1 MDNRDRTIEQ
11 LNSQITEME
20 AMIQA
25 LTDSN
30 KALTDSNESLNAT
43 IEGLQETIK
52 ELRETIK
59 ELRRQLDQNSQNS
72 SKPPSSD
79 GYRKPSPKSQRTK
92 TGRKPGGQK
101 GHQGSNMTIP
111 HAPDEVMKHL
121 PEKCKT
127 CPHLTQ
133 CLQNDKIFTCAEKR
147 YTVDAVVTTK
157 VTEHQSL
164 KAENCPCGEK
174 PENGPFPENVK
185 AYVQYGDSVSVL
197 VGLLSTYGAMSAM
210 RIHVLIGSLLGVKL
224 STGTVTSMVSKCA
237 KKVGKVLQKIKKL
250 IEAGHVG
257 HFDETGARTGG
268 ELHWVHNS
276 STDKYTYQ
284 TINKKRG
291 KDGIDANGVLLL
303 FAGVAMHDCWS
314 PYWKYEGIVHAICN
328 AHLLRELT
336 GIEELEPDHTWATL
350 FKTLLRSMKK
360 AKEKAEAKGKT
371 ELSYYLLHKFSQ
383 EYDRVMEIANS
394 ECPDP
399 PDPPN
404 KKRGKKKKGKERSLI
419 ERLVLLKDA
428 VCLFIHDF
436 KVPFDNNQ
444 AERDVRNVKT
454 KIKVAGCFRTDK
466 GAQDYLDV
474 MSFLSTG
481 QKHEVSVFDALTA
494 AFAGNAEIVLA

>member
-1 MDNRDRTIEQ
+1 MMDERDQIIEELRATIQ
-11 LNSQITEME
+11 SLSDTNATLV
-20 AMIQA
+20 A
-25 LTDSN
+25 
-30 KALTDSNESLNAT
+30 SNEAFTAT
-43 IEGLQETIK
+43 ISELQ
-52 ELRETIK
+52 ETIK

-79 GYRKPSPKSQRTK
+79 GYHKPSPKSQRTK

-101 GHQGSNMTIP
+101 GHQGNNMTIP

-133 CLQNDKIFTCAEKR
+133 CLQDDKIFTCAEKR

-164 KAENCPCGEK
+164 KAENCPCGER
-174 PENGPFPENVK
+174 PENGLFPENVK

-237 KKVGKVLQKIKKL
+237 EKVGNVLQKIKKL

-303 FAGVAMHDCWS
+303 FSGVAMHDCWS

-336 GIEELEPDHTWATL
+336 GIEEFEPNHTWATL

-360 AKEKAEAKGKT
+360 AKERAEAKGKT

-383 EYDRVMEIANS
+383 EYDRIMEIADK
-394 ECPDP
+394 ERPIP
-399 PDPPN
+399 PDPPT
-404 KKRGKKKKGKERSLI
+404 KKRGRKKKGKERALI
-419 ERLVLLKDA
+419 ERLMLLKDA

-494 AFAGNAEIVLA
+494 AFAGNAEIVLT

>member
-1 MDNRDRTIEQ
+1 MMEDRDQLIEELRATIQ
-11 LNSQITEME
+11 S
-20 AMIQA
+20 
-25 LTDSN
+25 LTD
-30 KALTDSNESLNAT
+30 ENAT
-43 IEGLQETIK
+43 LTATISELQ
-52 ELRETIK
+52 ETIK
-59 ELRRQLDQNSQNS
+59 ELRRQLGQNSQNS
-72 SKPPSSD
+72 SRPPSSD
-79 GYRKPSPKSQRTK
+79 GYHKPSPKSQRTK

-101 GHQGSNMTIP
+101 GHQGNNMTIP
-111 HAPDEVMKHL
+111 HAPDEVVKHL

-127 CPHLTQ
+127 CPHLTK
-133 CLQNDKIFTCAEKR
+133 CLQDDKIFACAEKR

-164 KAENCPCGEK
+164 KAENCPCGEG
-174 PENGPFPENVK
+174 PENGLFPENVK

-237 KKVGKVLQKIKKL
+237 EKVGKVLQKIKKL
-250 IEAGHVG
+250 IESGHVG

-336 GIEELEPDHTWATL
+336 GIEGFEPDHTWATL

-360 AKEKAEAKGKT
+360 AKERAEAKGKT

-383 EYDRVMEIANS
+383 EYDRIMEIANK
-394 ECPDP
+394 ERPVP
-399 PDPPN
+399 PDPPE
-404 KKRGKKKKGKERSLI
+404 KKRGRKKKGKERALI
-419 ERLVLLKDA
+419 ERLKLLKDA

-481 QKHEVSVFDALTA
+481 RKHDISVFDALTA
-494 AFAGNAEIVLA
+494 AFAGNAEIVLQ

>member
-1 MDNRDRTIEQ
+1 MMDDRDQLIEKLKATIQSMSDTIDGLTASNE
-11 LNSQITEME
+11 
-20 AMIQA
+20 A
-25 LTDSN
+25 LTS
-30 KALTDSNESLNAT
+30 T
-43 IEGLQETIK
+43 IAELQ
-52 ELRETIK
+52 ETIK

-79 GYRKPSPKSQRTK
+79 GYRKPSPRSQRTK

-101 GHQGSNMTIP
+101 GHQGSNMSIP

-127 CPHLTQ
+127 CPYLTQ
-133 CLQNDKIFTCAEKR
+133 CLQDDKIFTCAEKR

-174 PENGPFPENVK
+174 TEKGLFPEGVK

-197 VGLLSTYGAMSAM
+197 VGLLNTYGAMSAM

-237 KKVGKVLQKIKKL
+237 KKVGKVLQKIKML

-291 KDGIDANGVLLL
+291 KVGIDDNGVLLL

-336 GIEELEPDHTWATL
+336 GIEEFEPDHTWATL

-360 AKEKAEAKGKT
+360 AKERAEAKGKT

-383 EYDRVMEIANS
+383 EYDRIMEIADK
-394 ECPDP
+394 ERPVP
-399 PDPPN
+399 PDSPQ
-404 KKRGKKKKGKERSLI
+404 KKRGRKKKGKERALI
-419 ERLVLLKDA
+419 ERLILLKDA

-481 QKHEVSVFDALTA
+481 RKHEVSVFDALTA
-494 AFAGNAEIVLA
+494 AFAGNAEIVLQ

>member
-1 MDNRDRTIEQ
+1 MIDERDQIIEELRATIQSMSDTIEK
-11 LNSQITEME
+11 LS
-20 AMIQA
+20 A
-25 LTDSN
+25 
-30 KALTDSNESLNAT
+30 SNESLTTT
-43 IEGLQETIK
+43 IIELQ
-52 ELRETIK
+52 ETIK

-79 GYRKPSPKSQRTK
+79 GYHKPSPKSQRTK

-101 GHQGSNMTIP
+101 GHQGNNMTIP
-111 HAPDEVMKHL
+111 HTPDEVMKHL

-127 CPHLTQ
+127 CPHLTR
-133 CLQNDKIFTCAEKR
+133 CLQDDKIFTCAEKR
-147 YTVDAVVTTK
+147 YTVDVVVTTK

-164 KAENCPCGEK
+164 KAENCPCGES
-174 PENGPFPENVK
+174 PENGLFPENVK

-197 VGLLSTYGAMSAM
+197 VGLLNTYGAMSAM

-237 KKVGKVLQKIKKL
+237 EKVGKVLRKIKKL

-291 KDGIDANGVLLL
+291 KDGIDDNGVLLL

-336 GIEELEPDHTWATL
+336 GIEGFEPDHTWATL

-360 AKEKAEAKGKT
+360 AKERAEAKGKT

-383 EYDRVMEIANS
+383 EYDRIMEIADK
-394 ECPDP
+394 ERPI
-399 PDPPN
+399 PPN
-404 KKRGKKKKGKERSLI
+404 PPGKKRGRKKNGKERALI
-419 ERLVLLKDA
+419 ERLKLLKDA

-481 QKHEVSVFDALTA
+481 RKHDISVFDALTA
-494 AFAGNAEIVLA
+494 AFAGNAEIVLQ

>member
-1 MDNRDRTIEQ
+1 MMDERDLTIEE
-11 LNSQITEME
+11 LRAT
-20 AMIQA
+20 IQSMSDTIEELSA
-25 LTDSN
+25 
-30 KALTDSNESLNAT
+30 SNESLTAT
-43 IEGLQETIK
+43 VAELQ
-52 ELRETIK
+52 ETIK
-59 ELRRQLDQNSQNS
+59 ELRRQLEQNSQNS
-72 SKPPSSD
+72 SKPPSTD
-79 GYRKPSPKSQRTK
+79 GYHKPSPKSQRTN

-101 GHQGSNMTIP
+101 GHRGSNMSIP
-111 HAPDEVMKHL
+111 HAPDEVIKHL

-133 CLQNDKIFTCAEKR
+133 CLQDGKVFTCVEKR
-147 YTVDAVVTTK
+147 YTVDAEVTTI

-164 KAENCPCGEK
+164 EAECCPCGEQ
-174 PENGPFPENVK
+174 PERGSFPEDVK
-185 AYVQYGDSVSVL
+185 AYVQYGDSISVL

-237 KKVGKVLQKIKKL
+237 KKVGKVLKKIKKL

-257 HFDETGARTGG
+257 FFDETGARTGG
-268 ELHWVHNS
+268 KLYWVHNS

-336 GIEELEPDHTWATL
+336 GIEEFEPDHTWAGL

-360 AKEKAEAKGKT
+360 AKERAEAKGKT

-383 EYDRVMEIANS
+383 EYDRIIEIA
-394 ECPDP
+394 EQERPDP
-399 PDPPN
+399 PDPPR
-404 KKRGKKKKGKERSLI
+404 KKRGRKKKGKERALI
-419 ERLVLLKDA
+419 ERLKLLKDA

-481 QKHEVSVFDALTA
+481 QKHNISVFDALTA
-494 AFAGNAEIVLA
+494 AFAGNAEIVLS

>member
-1 MDNRDRTIEQ
+1 MMDERDQIIEELRATIQSLSDTNATLVASNE
-11 LNSQITEME
+11 
-20 AMIQA
+20 A
-25 LTDSN
+25 LT
-30 KALTDSNESLNAT
+30 AT
-43 IEGLQETIK
+43 INELQ
-52 ELRETIK
+52 ETIK

-79 GYRKPSPKSQRTK
+79 GYHKPSPKSQRTK

-101 GHQGSNMTIP
+101 GHRGSNMSIP
-111 HAPDEVMKHL
+111 HAPDEVIKHL

-133 CLQNDKIFTCAEKR
+133 CLQDDKIFTCAEKR

-164 KAENCPCGEK
+164 KAESCPCGERT
-174 PENGPFPENVK
+174 ENGLFPEDVK

-210 RIHVLIGSLLGVKL
+210 RIHTLIGSLLGVKL

-250 IEAGHVG
+250 IEAGYIG
-257 HFDETGARTGG
+257 YFDETGARTGG

-336 GIEELEPDHTWATL
+336 GIEEFEPDHTWATL

-360 AKEKAEAKGKT
+360 AKERAEAKGKT
-371 ELSYYLLHKFSQ
+371 ELSYYLLHKFSL
-383 EYDRVMEIANS
+383 EYDRIMEIADK
-394 ECPDP
+394 ERPVP
-399 PDPPN
+399 PEPPG
-404 KKRGKKKKGKERSLI
+404 KKRGRKKKGKERALI
-419 ERLVLLKDA
+419 ERLMLLKDA

-474 MSFLSTG
+474 MSYLSTG